1 MVQQTDDVISA
12 RGTEDGR
19 ADADRRVAA
28 IDCGTNTVRLLV
40 ADLKT
45 GSDGV
50 ELHEVRRV
58 MRIVRLGENVDR
70 TGVLSP
76 DALQRTESALREYA
90 ALIADDGV
98 SATRMVATSATR
110 DAANRAD
117 FVLLVENT
125 LGVTPEVVSGTEEAG
140 LSFAGAVRG
149 LPQDRPVLVV
159 DIGGG
164 STEFVLGR
172 AAVEAAVSVDV
183 GSVRLTERYFDSDPP
198 TAEALDRARADIERA
213 LVTVRTAITVPRAT
227 RLVGVAGTVTTL
239 AAIALGLRSYDPLA
253 IHHAVVSADRLRAVI
268 DRMVRAD
275 RTARAAEPALHPGR
289 VDVIAAGA
297 LILEALLLGLGA
309 TELIASETD
318 ILDGIAL
325 TLR

>member
-1 MVQQTDDVISA
+1 MISA
-12 RGTEDGR
+12 RGTEAGR
-19 ADADRRVAA
+19 AEGGRRVAA

-40 ADLKT
+40 ADLHT
-45 GSDGV
+45 GPDGA
-50 ELHEVRRV
+50 ELHDVRRE

-70 TGVLSP
+70 TGVLGP
-76 DALQRTESALREYA
+76 DALRRTETALHEYA
-90 ALIADDGV
+90 DLIAGDGV
-98 SATRMVATSATR
+98 SATRLVATSATR

-117 FVLLVENT
+117 FVRMVQNT

-172 AAVEAAVSVDV
+172 AAVDAAVSVDV

-213 LVTVRTAITVPRAT
+213 LVTVRTALTVPHAT

-239 AAIALGLRSYDPLA
+239 VAMALGLPSYDPLA
-253 IHHAVVSADRLRAVI
+253 IHHAVVPADRLRAVI
-268 DRMVRAD
+268 DRTVRAD
-275 RTARAAEPALHPGR
+275 RAARSAEPALHPGR

-297 LILEALLLGLGA
+297 LILEALLVELGS
-309 TELIASETD
+309 TELTASETD
-318 ILDGIAL
+318 ILDAIAL